1 MTLPQLDD
9 YRQLFLNDT
18 PMLDVRAPSEFAQ
31 GAFPQAQNIP
41 LMSDEERH
49 LVGLRYKE
57 AGQQH
62 AIQLGHELVHGE
74 IKASRVADWVR
85 FSEQHP
91 QGALYCFR
99 GGLRSQISQQWL
111 YDATGVRYPRIIGG
125 YKALRRF
132 LIDELALSASQ
143 LQPVI
148 LGGRTGSGKT
158 RFLNQLQR
166 QIDLEGIFHHR
177 GSAFGKYA
185 SAQPSQINIENRL
198 AISLLKFR
206 QQQIKTLLIEDEA
219 ASIGSRRVPT
229 TIHEVMQRAPVVLL
243 EVPFA
248 ERVENIFDEYIHV
261 ALDEHQQLHGEQA
274 GFESWASNLQQ
285 ALANI
290 ERRLGGQRHLEI
302 KQLMDDAIQQQRTTT
317 QTESH
322 KQWIARL
329 LTDYYD
335 PMYDYQLEKKAERI
349 VYRGEHDSLLAYLDK
364 AYQVR

>member
-1 MTLPQLDD
+1 MALPLLDD
-9 YRQLFLNDT
+9 YRQLFLDNI
-18 PMLDVRAPSEFAQ
+18 PLMDVRAPTEFVQ
-31 GAFPQAQNIP
+31 GAFPFAHNLP
-41 LMSDEERH
+41 LMSDAERH

-57 AGQQH
+57 AGQQE
-62 AIQLGHELVHGE
+62 AIKLGHELVQGNV
-74 IKASRVADWVR
+74 KSSRVADWVR

-99 GGLRSQISQQWL
+99 GGLRSLICQQWIF
-111 YDATGVRYPRIIGG
+111 DATGVRYPRIKGG

-132 LIDELALSASQ
+132 LIDELAVAANQ
-143 LQPVI
+143 LQPVV

-185 SAQPSQINIENRL
+185 SAQPSQINIENQL
-198 AISLLKFR
+198 AIKLLKFR
-206 QQQIKTLLIEDEA
+206 QQHITTVLLEDEA

-229 TIHEVMQRAPVVLL
+229 AIHEVMQRSPVVLL
-243 EVPFA
+243 EVPFV

-261 ALDEHQQLHGEQA
+261 ALAEHQQLHGEQA

-290 ERRLGGQRHLEI
+290 ERRLGGQRYLEI
-302 KQLMDDAIQQQRTTT
+302 KLIMDDAIHQHRTLA
-317 QTESH
+317 QSEHH
-322 KQWIARL
+322 KQWIMRL

-335 PMYDYQLEKKAERI
+335 PMYDYQLDKKAERI
-349 VYRGEHDSLLAYLDK
+349 VYRGEHDSLLAFLEQ